1 MVTERS
7 SGTRILRLAE
17 VMARVGLSRSTVY
30 QRMAAGDFPAAVQLT
45 PNAVGWRSDDIDAW
59 IASRPRTG

>member
-7 SGTRILRLAE
+7 SDTRILRLGD
-17 VMARVGLSRSTVY
+17 VLARVGLSRSTVY
-30 QRMAAGDFPAAVQLT
+30 QRMSAGDFPAAVQLT

-59 IASRPRTG
+59 IESRPKTG